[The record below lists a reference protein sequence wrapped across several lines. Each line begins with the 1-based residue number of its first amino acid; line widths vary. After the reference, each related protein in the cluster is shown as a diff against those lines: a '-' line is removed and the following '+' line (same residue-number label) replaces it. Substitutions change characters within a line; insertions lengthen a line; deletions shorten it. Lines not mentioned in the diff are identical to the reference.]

1 MFVGPNLGVY
11 ENNPAKSGYDIL
23 QNNKSVSSGTYWIK
37 TSTMS
42 SAQKMYVDMVTSGG
56 GWTLIV
62 CSETQG
68 SAWNTTTV
76 LSLNSATPSIT
87 SNYSILNLADSLK
100 TNLSG
105 KLNYRIDAQ
114 TIGTYGGVWEAD
126 FNNTFTATNMSNAI
140 ATNIIKYGTNWTI
153 NTNTS
158 GTNYSLSNR
167 MPWIDNNT
175 QLLTTWNDTGSWWGT
190 LASANNTYNPAPYI
204 NNVLEQPGIIW
215 YWVK

>member
-23 QNNKSVSSGTYWIK
+23 QNNKSVSSGAYWVK

-62 CSETQG
+62 CSETPG

-76 LSLNSATPSIT
+76 LSMNITTPSIT

-100 TNLSG
+100 TNFNG
-105 KLNYRIDAQ
+105 KLNYRIDAEAF
-114 TIGTYGGVWEAD
+114 GTWGGIWEAD
-126 FNNTFTATNMSNAI
+126 FDNTFTATSMSNAL
-140 ATNIIKYGTNWTI
+140 ATNLTKW
-153 NTNTS
+153 NTWSISS
-158 GTNYSLSNR
+158 GGGSNSALSNR
-167 MPWIDNNT
+167 MPWIDTGNT
-175 QLLTTWNDTGSWWGT
+175 TLTTWNDTGSWWGT
-190 LASANNTYNPAPYI
+190 LASAYGGYDPGPYI
-204 NNVLEQPGIIW
+204 SPQKQTPGIIW

>member
-11 ENNPAKSGYDIL
+11 ENNPAKSGNDIL
-23 QNNKSVSSGTYWIK
+23 QNNKSVSSGSYWIK

-42 SAQKMYVDMVTSGG
+42 SAQLMYVDMVTAGG
-56 GWTLIV
+56 GWTLVV

-105 KLNYRIDAQ
+105 KLNYRIDAEAF
-114 TIGTYGGVWEAD
+114 GTWGGIWEAD
-126 FNNTFTATNMSNAI
+126 YDNTFTATSMSNAI
-140 ATNIIKYGTNWTI
+140 ATNLTKWNTWSI
-153 NTNTS
+153 NTSTT

-175 QLLTTWNDTGSWWGT
+175 QLLTTWNDAGSWWGT
-190 LASANNTYNPAPYI
+190 LASGNNNYNPAPY
-204 NNVLEQPGIIW
+204 LSSEKPQPGIIW

>member
-23 QNNKSVSSGTYWIK
+23 QNNKSVSSGSYWVK

-42 SAQKMYVDMVTSGG
+42 SAQRMYVDMVTYGG
-56 GWTLIV
+56 GWTLVV

-76 LSLNSATPSIT
+76 LSLNSTTPSIT

-105 KLNYRIDAQ
+105 KLNYRIDAEAF
-114 TIGTYGGVWEAD
+114 GTWGGIWEAA
-126 FNNTFTATNMSNAI
+126 FANTFAATSKSNAI
-140 ATNIIKYGTNWTI
+140 ATNLVKWNTWSI
-153 NTNTS
+153 NTN
-158 GTNYSLSNR
+158 
-167 MPWIDNNT
+167 PA
-175 QLLTTWNDTGSWWGT
+175 GS
-190 LASANNTYNPAPYI
+190 
-204 NNVLEQPGIIW
+204 
-215 YWVK
+215 

>member
-23 QNNKSVSSGTYWIK
+23 QNNKSVPSGTYWVK

-68 SAWNTTTV
+68 SAWNSTTV
-76 LSLNSATPSIT
+76 LSLNSSTPSIT

-105 KLNYRIDAQ
+105 KLNYRIDAV
-114 TIGTYGGVWEAD
+114 TFGDWGGIWEAD
-126 FNNTFTATNMSNAI
+126 FDNTFTATSMSNEL
-140 ATNIIKYGTNWTI
+140 ATNLVKWNSWSI
-153 NTNTS
+153 NTNPS
-158 GTNYSLSNR
+158 GSNSALSNR
-167 MPWIDNNT
+167 MPWIGTGNQT
-175 QLLTTWNDTGSWWGT
+175 LSTWNNTGSWWGT
-190 LASANNTYNPAPYI
+190 LVSKYSGYNPAPYI
-204 NNVLEQPGIIW
+204 SPQKQQPGIIW

>member
-23 QNNKSVSSGTYWIK
+23 QNNKSVPSGSYWVK

-42 SAQKMYVDMVTSGG
+42 SAQKMYVDMVTAGG

-76 LSLNSATPSIT
+76 LSLNSSTPSIT
-87 SNYSILNLADSLK
+87 SNYSILNLANSLK

-105 KLNYRIDAQ
+105 KLNYRIDAE
-114 TIGTYGGVWEAD
+114 TMGTWGGILEAD
-126 FNNTFTATNMSNAI
+126 FDNTFTATDMSNEI
-140 ATNIIKYGTNWTI
+140 ATNLVKWNTWSI
-153 NTNTS
+153 NTNPS
-158 GTNYSLSNR
+158 GSNNALSNR
-167 MPWIDNNT
+167 MPWIDT
-175 QLLTTWNDTGSWWGT
+175 GSQTLTTWNDTGSWWGT
-190 LASANNTYNPAPYI
+190 LASSNGGYNPAPYI
-204 NNVLEQPGIIW
+204 SPQKQQPGIIW

>member
-23 QNNKSVSSGTYWIK
+23 QNNKSVSSGAYWIK

-42 SAQKMYVDMVTSGG
+42 SAQKMYVDMVTAGG
-56 GWTLIV
+56 GWTLVV

-76 LSLNSATPSIT
+76 LSMNSATPSIT

-105 KLNYRIDAQ
+105 KLNYRIDAVAF
-114 TIGTYGGVWEAD
+114 GTWGGIWEAD
-126 FNNTFTATNMSNAI
+126 FDNTFTATSMSNAI
-140 ATNIIKYGTNWTI
+140 ATNLVKWNTWNINTSTTGTN
-153 NTNTS
+153 S
-158 GTNYSLSNR
+158 SLSNR
-167 MPWIDNNT
+167 MPWIDTGNPT
-175 QLLTTWNDTGSWWGT
+175 LTTWNDTGSWWGT
-190 LASANNTYNPAPYI
+190 LASNNGSYNPAPYI
-204 NNVLEQPGIIW
+204 SPGKEQPGIIW

>member
-23 QNNKSVSSGTYWIK
+23 QNNKSVSSGTYWVK

-76 LSLNSATPSIT
+76 LSLNSSTPSIT

-114 TIGTYGGVWEAD
+114 AIGTYGGVWEAD
-126 FNNTFTATNMSNAI
+126 FDNTFTATSMSNAI
-140 ATNIIKYGTNWTI
+140 ATNIIKYGTNWSI
-153 NTNTS
+153 NTGTSNT
-158 GTNYSLSNR
+158 NESLSNR

-190 LASANNTYNPAPYI
+190 LASGINTYNPAPYI
-204 NNVLEQPGIIW
+204 NDVLEQPGIIW

>member
-1 MFVGPNLGVY
+1 MHVGPNLGLS

-23 QNNKSVSSGTYWIK
+23 KNNKSVPSGMYWIK
-37 TSTMS
+37 TSIMP
-42 SAQKMYVDMVTSGG
+42 SAQLMYVDMVTAGG

-76 LSLNSATPSIT
+76 LSMNSTTPSIT

-100 TNLSG
+100 TNFNG
-105 KLNYRIDAQ
+105 KLNYRIDAEAF
-114 TIGTYGGVWEAD
+114 GTWGGIWEAD
-126 FNNTFTATNMSNAI
+126 FANTFTATSMSNAI
-140 ATNIIKYGTNWTI
+140 ATNIVKWNTWNINTSTTGTN
-153 NTNTS
+153 NA
-158 GTNYSLSNR
+158 LSNR

-175 QLLTTWNDTGSWWGT
+175 QLLTTWNRTGSWWGT
-190 LASANNTYNPAPYI
+190 LASNSASYNPAPYI
-204 NNVLEQPGIIW
+204 SPEKQQPGIIW

>member
-23 QNNKSVSSGTYWIK
+23 QNNKSVASGTYWIK

-42 SAQKMYVDMVTSGG
+42 SAQKMYVDMVTAGG

-76 LSLNSATPSIT
+76 LSLNSSTPSIT
-87 SNYSILNLADSLK
+87 SNYSILSLANSLK

-105 KLNYRIDAQ
+105 KLNYRIDAE
-114 TIGTYGGVWEAD
+114 TMGTWGGIWEAD
-126 FNNTFTATNMSNAI
+126 FDNTFTATDMSNEI
-140 ATNIIKYGTNWTI
+140 ATNLVKWNTWSI

-158 GTNYSLSNR
+158 GSNFALSNR
-167 MPWIDNNT
+167 MPWIDT
-175 QLLTTWNDTGSWWGT
+175 GSPTLTTWNDTGSWWGT
-190 LASANNTYNPAPYI
+190 LASSNGGYNPAPYI
-204 NNVLEQPGIIW
+204 SPQKQQPGIIW

>member
-204 NNVLEQPGIIW
+204 DNVLEQPGIIW

>member
-23 QNNKSVSSGTYWIK
+23 QNNKSVSSGAYWVK

-76 LSLNSATPSIT
+76 LSMNSSTPSIT

-105 KLNYRIDAQ
+105 KLNYRIDAV
-114 TIGTYGGVWEAD
+114 TFGDWGGIWEAD
-126 FNNTFTATNMSNAI
+126 FDNTFTATDVSNEI
-140 ATNIIKYGTNWTI
+140 ATNLVKYNTNWTI
-153 NTNTS
+153 NSTV
-158 GTNYSLSNR
+158 GTNQALSNR

-190 LASANNTYNPAPYI
+190 LASGNGSYNPAPYI
-204 NNVLEQPGIIW
+204 SPQKQQPGIIW

>member
-11 ENNPAKSGYDIL
+11 ENNPAKSGNDIL
-23 QNNKSVSSGTYWIK
+23 QNNKSVSSGSYWIK

-42 SAQKMYVDMVTSGG
+42 SAQLMYVDMVTAGG
-56 GWTLIV
+56 GWTLVV

-105 KLNYRIDAQ
+105 KLNYRIDAEAF
-114 TIGTYGGVWEAD
+114 GTWGGIWEAD
-126 FNNTFTATNMSNAI
+126 YDNTFTATSMSNAI
-140 ATNIIKYGTNWTI
+140 ATNLTKWNTWSINTSTTGTN
-153 NTNTS
+153 N
-158 GTNYSLSNR
+158 SLSNR

-175 QLLTTWNDTGSWWGT
+175 QLLTTWNDAGSWWGT
-190 LASANNTYNPAPYI
+190 LASGNNNYNPAPY
-204 NNVLEQPGIIW
+204 LSSEKPQPGIIW

>member
-1 MFVGPNLGVY
+1 MFVGPNLGLS

-23 QNNKSVSSGTYWIK
+23 QKNKTVPSGSYWIK

-42 SAQKMYVDMVTSGG
+42 SSQKMYVDMVTSGG

-62 CSETQG
+62 CSDVQG
-68 SAWNTTTV
+68 SDWDTTTV
-76 LSLNSATPSIT
+76 LSLNSSTPSIN

-105 KLNYRIDAQ
+105 KLNYRIDAEAF
-114 TIGTYGGVWEAD
+114 GTWGGIWEAD
-126 FNNTFTATNMSNAI
+126 YDNTFTATSMSNAL
-140 ATNIIKYGTNWTI
+140 ATNLTKWNTWSI
-153 NTNTS
+153 NTNSS
-158 GTNYSLSNR
+158 GTNNALSNR
-167 MPWIDNNT
+167 MPWIDNNS

-190 LASANNTYNPAPYI
+190 LASRNGTYHPAPYI
-204 NNVLEQPGIIW
+204 SSEKPQPGIIW

>member
-1 MFVGPNLGVY
+1 MYVGPNLGVY

-23 QNNKSVSSGTYWIK
+23 QNNKSVSSGSYWIK

-42 SAQKMYVDMVTSGG
+42 SAQKMYVDMVTAGG
-56 GWTLIV
+56 GWTLVV

-76 LSLNSATPSIT
+76 LSLNSSTPSIT
-87 SNYSILNLADSLK
+87 SNYSILNLDDSLK

-105 KLNYRIDAQ
+105 KLNYRIDAE
-114 TIGTYGGVWEAD
+114 TMGTWGGIWEAA
-126 FNNTFTATNMSNAI
+126 FANTFTATSMSNAL
-140 ATNIIKYGTNWTI
+140 ATNLVKWNTWTI
-153 NTNTS
+153 NSTT
-158 GTNYSLSNR
+158 GTNQALSNR

-190 LASANNTYNPAPYI
+190 LASNNGSYNPAPYI
-204 NNVLEQPGIIW
+204 SPQKQQPGIIW

>member
-23 QNNKSVSSGTYWIK
+23 QNNKSVSSGAYWVK

-76 LSLNSATPSIT
+76 LSMNSSTPSIT

-105 KLNYRIDAQ
+105 KLNYRIDAV
-114 TIGTYGGVWEAD
+114 TFGDWGGIWEAD
-126 FNNTFTATNMSNAI
+126 FDNTFTATDMTNEI
-140 ATNIIKYGTNWTI
+140 ATNLVKWNTWSI

-158 GTNYSLSNR
+158 GTNNALSNR

-190 LASANNTYNPAPYI
+190 LASSNGTFNPAPYI
-204 NNVLEQPGIIW
+204 SPQKQQPGIIW

>member
-1 MFVGPNLGVY
+1 MYVGPNLGLS

-23 QNNKSVSSGTYWIK
+23 QNNKSVPSGYYWIK

-42 SAQKMYVDMVTSGG
+42 SAQKMYVDMVTAGG
-56 GWTLIV
+56 GWTLVV

-76 LSLNSATPSIT
+76 LSMNSSTPSIT

-100 TNLSG
+100 TNLNG
-105 KLNYRIDAQ
+105 KLNYRIDAE
-114 TIGTYGGVWEAD
+114 TMGTWGGVWEAD
-126 FNNTFTATNMSNAI
+126 FDNTFTATSMSNAI
-140 ATNIIKYGTNWTI
+140 ATNLVKWNTWNINTSTTGTN
-153 NTNTS
+153 S
-158 GTNYSLSNR
+158 ALSNR

-175 QLLTTWNDTGSWWGT
+175 QLLTTWNHTGSWWGT
-190 LASANNTYNPAPYI
+190 LASGNGGYNPAPYI
-204 NNVLEQPGIIW
+204 SPEKQHPGIIW

>member
-23 QNNKSVSSGTYWIK
+23 QNNKSVPSGSYWVR

-42 SAQKMYVDMVTSGG
+42 SAQKMYVDMVTAGG

-76 LSLNSATPSIT
+76 LSLNSSTPSIT
-87 SNYSILNLADSLK
+87 SNYSILSLADSLK

-105 KLNYRIDAQ
+105 KLNYRIDAE
-114 TIGTYGGVWEAD
+114 TMGTWGGIWEAD
-126 FNNTFTATNMSNAI
+126 FDNTFIATDMSNEI
-140 ATNIIKYGTNWTI
+140 ATNLVKWNTWSI
-153 NTNTS
+153 NTSTS
-158 GTNYSLSNR
+158 SGNSALSNR
-167 MPWIDNNT
+167 MPWIDT
-175 QLLTTWNDTGSWWGT
+175 GSPTLTTWNDTGSWWGT
-190 LASANNTYNPAPYI
+190 LASNSTSYNPAPYI
-204 NNVLEQPGIIW
+204 SPQKQQPGIIW

>member
-23 QNNKSVSSGTYWIK
+23 QNNKSVSSGAYWVK

-76 LSLNSATPSIT
+76 LSMNSSTPSIT

-105 KLNYRIDAQ
+105 KLNYRIDAV
-114 TIGTYGGVWEAD
+114 TFGDWGGIWEAD
-126 FNNTFTATNMSNAI
+126 FDNTFTATDVSNEI
-140 ATNIIKYGTNWTI
+140 ATNLVKYNTNWTI
-153 NTNTS
+153 NSTV
-158 GTNYSLSNR
+158 GTNQALSNR

-190 LASANNTYNPAPYI
+190 LASGSSGYNPAPYI
-204 NNVLEQPGIIW
+204 NSQMQQPGIIW

>member
-1 MFVGPNLGVY
+1 MFVGPNLGLT
-11 ENNPAKSGYDIL
+11 ENNPAKSGYEIL
-23 QNNKSVSSGTYWIK
+23 QKNKTVPSGTYWIK

-42 SAQKMYVDMVTSGG
+42 NSQKMYVYMVTSGG

-62 CSETQG
+62 CSDVQG

-76 LSLNSATPSIT
+76 LSLNSSTPSIT

-100 TNLSG
+100 TNLDG

-126 FNNTFTATNMSNAI
+126 FDNTFTATNLSNAI
-140 ATNIIKYGTNWTI
+140 ATNIIKYSTGWNI
-153 NTNTS
+153 NT
-158 GTNYSLSNR
+158 GTDNSNRTLSNR
-167 MPWIDNNT
+167 MPWIKNGT
-175 QLLTTWNDTGSWWGT
+175 QTLTTYHNTGSWWGT
-190 LASANNTYNPAPYI
+190 LVSGNGTYHPAPYI
-204 NNVLEQPGIIW
+204 DDVLEQPGIIW

>member
-23 QNNKSVSSGTYWIK
+23 QNNKSVPSGSYWVK

-42 SAQKMYVDMVTSGG
+42 SAQKMYVDMVTAGG

-68 SAWNTTTV
+68 SAWNSTTV
-76 LSLNSATPSIT
+76 LSLNSSTPSIT
-87 SNYSILNLADSLK
+87 SNYSILSLANSLK

-105 KLNYRIDAQ
+105 KLNYRIDAE
-114 TIGTYGGVWEAD
+114 TMGTWGGIWEAD
-126 FNNTFTATNMSNAI
+126 FDNTFIATDMSNEVATNLVRWSTWSINSTVGSN
-140 ATNIIKYGTNWTI
+140 
-153 NTNTS
+153 S
-158 GTNYSLSNR
+158 SVSNR
-167 MPWIDNNT
+167 MPWIGTGNQT
-175 QLLTTWNDTGSWWGT
+175 LSTWNNTGSWWGT
-190 LASANNTYNPAPYI
+190 LVSKYNGYNPAPYI
-204 NNVLEQPGIIW
+204 SPQKQQPGIIW

>member
-1 MFVGPNLGVY
+1 MYVGPNLGVY

-23 QNNKSVSSGTYWIK
+23 KNNKSVSSGSYWVK

-42 SAQKMYVDMVTSGG
+42 SAQKMYVDMITSGG

-76 LSLNSATPSIT
+76 LSLNSSTPSIT

-100 TNLSG
+100 TNFSG
-105 KLNYRIDAQ
+105 KLNYRIDAE
-114 TIGTYGGVWEAD
+114 TMGTWGGIWEAD
-126 FNNTFTATNMSNAI
+126 FDNTFTATSMSNEI
-140 ATNIIKYGTNWTI
+140 ATNLVQWNTWDINTSTTGTN
-153 NTNTS
+153 S
-158 GTNYSLSNR
+158 ALSNR
-167 MPWIDNNT
+167 MPWIDT
-175 QLLTTWNDTGSWWGT
+175 GSPTLTTWNDTGSWWGT
-190 LASANNTYNPAPYI
+190 LASGNGTYNPAPYI
-204 NNVLEQPGIIW
+204 SPQKPQPGIIW

>member
-1 MFVGPNLGVY
+1 MYVGPNLGVY

-23 QNNKSVSSGTYWIK
+23 QNNKSVPSGSYWVK

-42 SAQKMYVDMVTSGG
+42 SAQKMYVDMVTAGG

-76 LSLNSATPSIT
+76 LSLNSSTPSIT
-87 SNYSILNLADSLK
+87 SNYSILSLANSLK

-105 KLNYRIDAQ
+105 KLNYRIDAE
-114 TIGTYGGVWEAD
+114 TMGTWGGIWEAD
-126 FNNTFTATNMSNAI
+126 FDNTFTATDMSNEI
-140 ATNIIKYGTNWTI
+140 ATNLVKWNTWSI

-167 MPWIDNNT
+167 MPWIDT
-175 QLLTTWNDTGSWWGT
+175 GSPTLTTWNDTGSWWGT
-190 LASANNTYNPAPYI
+190 LASSNGAYNPAPYI
-204 NNVLEQPGIIW
+204 TPQKQQPGIIW

>member
-1 MFVGPNLGVY
+1 MFVGPNLGLS

-23 QNNKSVSSGTYWIK
+23 QKNKTVPSGSYWIK

-42 SAQKMYVDMVTSGG
+42 SSQKMYVDMVTSGG
-56 GWTLIV
+56 GWTLVV
-62 CSETQG
+62 CSDVQG

-76 LSLNSATPSIT
+76 LSMNSSTPSIN

-105 KLNYRIDAQ
+105 KLNYRIDAEAF
-114 TIGTYGGVWEAD
+114 GTWGGIWEAD
-126 FNNTFTATNMSNAI
+126 YDNTFTATSMSNTI
-140 ATNIIKYGTNWTI
+140 ATNLVKWNTWSI
-153 NTNTS
+153 NTNAS
-158 GTNYSLSNR
+158 GTNNALSNR

-190 LASANNTYNPAPYI
+190 LASGNGSYHPAPYI
-204 NNVLEQPGIIW
+204 SPQKQQPGIIW